1 MRGGETMNEQRARE
15 GGRKRARRLTKV
27 SFTGARS
34 VYIVMIEWIEAGDLY
49 AQIREGSGGARSL
62 RSRETGFG
70 EGRHQQGDEPGT
82 AREETYAAWSK
93 VSNMPLWA
101 HGYSGAW
108 RPWSAALSALTSGK
122 RGLPYSAEYHAKVP
136 PERSESATAVRVEL
150 VAREK
155 ADCWC

>member
-1 MRGGETMNEQRARE
+1 MGRDLEDLEKPALGRGGSSTETSRARE
-15 GGRKRARRLTKV
+15 G
-27 SFTGARS
+27 
-34 VYIVMIEWIEAGDLY
+34 
-49 AQIREGSGGARSL
+49 
-62 RSRETGFG
+62 
-70 EGRHQQGDEPGT
+70 
-82 AREETYAAWSK
+82 TYAAWSK

-155 ADCWC
+155 ADCVC

>member
-1 MRGGETMNEQRARE
+1 MTAGI
-15 GGRKRARRLTKV
+15 K
-27 SFTGARS
+27 
-34 VYIVMIEWIEAGDLY
+34 AGDLY
-49 AQIREGSGGARSL
+49 AQIREGSSGARSR

-70 EGRHQQGDEPGT
+70 EGAAAATRRDGATGT
-82 AREETYAAWSK
+82 HAAWSK

-155 ADCWC
+155 ADCWRRCAS

>member
-1 MRGGETMNEQRARE
+1 MDLLVSQGARNCVYCGDDRMNRSRRSLCPDPRGQQWGEISKISRNRLRGGAAAA
-15 GGRKRARRLTKV
+15 KRRDGA
-27 SFTGARS
+27 TG
-34 VYIVMIEWIEAGDLY
+34 
-49 AQIREGSGGARSL
+49 
-62 RSRETGFG
+62 T
-70 EGRHQQGDEPGT
+70 H
-82 AREETYAAWSK
+82 AAWSK

-155 ADCWC
+155 ADCLYRSAS